1 MRVSMRAGTLL
12 HFGAKA
18 TSQQARAF
26 DPHETDPAFARGA
39 PPVRF
44 AGRQHLGRGSA
55 REWPATPPARG
66 RQRHVAHALV
76 FGRCPRRRC
85 LPCDTELGQELE
97 RSRPGEQKLGSA
109 IAAGTIRG
117 AQAALGKDGLVHVI
131 WNGSNAKL
139 PQGSHMPLLY
149 TRSTDGGNTFEP
161 QRALSGDWPL
171 DGGGAVAADA
181 LGHVHVFWH
190 AGNAM
195 GKDGEITRRV
205 FLRSSED
212 DGKSFGAERAISPEG
227 LGVCGCCAMQA
238 VASNDGNRVYALF
251 RSAYDNGMSR
261 HIVSLVS
268 HDGGKTFAHAVVDKW
283 SVAAC
288 PMSSMS
294 LVAGPRGMIGAWERQ
309 GQVYLGLFEKGSASP
324 TQVTAPEGKT
334 GARKHPVLAVDTNG
348 QTLMAWTEGTGW
360 QKGGSLAWQLFDTN
374 FQPMKERGTASGVP
388 VWSFGS
394 VASTPDGFVIVKI
407 GSP

>member
-1 MRVSMRAGTLL
+1 MRMILLLLVALLQSASHAADISVANSPDKNGLQPRLLVDGKGTLHAL
-12 HFGAKA
+12 WYSGDDRGGDVFHA
-18 TSQQARAF
+18 TRNS
-26 DPHETDPAFARGA
+26 DKSWSS
-39 PPVRF
+39 PVRVN
-44 AGRQHLGRGSA
+44 S
-55 REWPATPPARG
+55 EP
-66 RQRHVAHALV
+66 
-76 FGRCPRRRC
+76 
-85 LPCDTELGQELE
+85 
-97 RSRPGEQKLGSA
+97 GSA

-117 AQAALGKDGLVHVI
+117 AQAALGKDGSVHVV

-139 PQGSHMPLLY
+139 PKGSHMPLLY
-149 TRSTDGGNTFEP
+149 ARSTDAGRTFEA
-161 QRALSGDWPL
+161 QRAVSGDWPL

-190 AGNAM
+190 AGLGMAK
-195 GKDGEITRRV
+195 GGEITRRV
-205 FLRSSED
+205 FLRTSED
-212 DGKSFGAERAISPEG
+212 SGKSFGAERAISPEN

-238 VASNDGNRVYALF
+238 MASDDGNRVYALF

-268 HDGGKTFAHAVVDKW
+268 HDGGKTFEHAIVDKW

-294 LVAGPRGMIGAWERQ
+294 LVASPRGMIGAWERQ
-309 GQVYLGLFEKGSASP
+309 GQVYLGLFDKGASSP
-324 TQVTAPEGKT
+324 TQVTAPEGKA

-348 QTLMAWTEGTGW
+348 QMLMAWTEGTGW

-374 FQPMKERGTASGVP
+374 FKPMKERGTANGVP

-394 VASTPDGFVIVKI
+394 VASTPDGFVVVK
-407 GSP
+407 